1 MNDRK
6 ICFIAA
12 VDDMQKA
19 EECCKYIN
27 HLIIPDG
34 YEIDF
39 ITITEAES
47 MAGAYQNGMENTDAK
62 YKVYLHQDAFIIN
75 PDFIQ
80 DVMAVFN
87 ADSNIGMIGLLGI
100 DYLPE
105 NADFDNKWNAGSVI
119 EYRGYR
125 TDIVSED
132 MFYQWKEQLKDYVP
146 EISKKEYSS
155 IESNGSDSISVFV
168 KKVCAVQG
176 FCMVTSVDIPWTQES
191 VFGWNYADIAHAI
204 DMQKAGYSVVIPYQK
219 TPWCYHDKA
228 GRKWSGDMNPVQQ
241 MKLVYPDIFKIKTDT
256 EDLDTEYTRKA
267 QEEQQ
272 ALDIRRQ
279 IISAFD
285 QGEYEIIRNL
295 TVEFINGKI
304 ADRIIWEMLAILEF
318 NWMSGKKE
326 HSSMM
331 VRGKQWTT
339 VYSVFCGI
347 RYAILRKQYG
357 ISDDETEKLETA
369 CECGEADPDCIRIIE
384 QISFPDNGNVMR
396 KSNDQ
401 EKPLVSVV
409 LPVYNGEKTVE
420 ETLRSITTQSYTNLE
435 IIIVDDVSTD
445 HSRDIIDKFALHDSR
460 IRKVYLTENRNV
472 CNAGN
477 IAFSRASGKYIVMI
491 GQDDLWRK
499 EKTDIQ
505 IDFMEK
511 HEDVAVCFSFADV
524 IDENRQIVNER
535 NKSLG
540 DMFQRP
546 NLPEESYRRLLILG
560 GNFYCAP
567 SACIRMEDLEKCG
580 YYRYGLVQ
588 LQDYDLWMR
597 LMMRGLLYVLPQK
610 LTLYRRFRDNSNLS
624 ASDLYTD
631 NRTRHEGQWIRY
643 HILET
648 MSANDFKKIMAGILQ
663 NPDANTEKEIRIEK
677 AFLLWSLNNCF
688 AEKMF
693 IELLEDDEIREIMEK
708 KYHFGLN
715 DFYKMNKEPINFDLF
730 YKSIK
735 Q

>member
-1 MNDRK
+1 
-6 ICFIAA
+6 
-12 VDDMQKA
+12 
-19 EECCKYIN
+19 
-27 HLIIPDG
+27 
-34 YEIDF
+34 
-39 ITITEAES
+39 
-47 MAGAYQNGMENTDAK
+47 
-62 YKVYLHQDAFIIN
+62 
-75 PDFIQ
+75 
-80 DVMAVFN
+80 
-87 ADSNIGMIGLLGI
+87 
-100 DYLPE
+100 
-105 NADFDNKWNAGSVI
+105 
-119 EYRGYR
+119 
-125 TDIVSED
+125 
-132 MFYQWKEQLKDYVP
+132 
-146 EISKKEYSS
+146 
-155 IESNGSDSISVFV
+155 
-168 KKVCAVQG
+168 
-176 FCMVTSVDIPWTQES
+176 
-191 VFGWNYADIAHAI
+191 
-204 DMQKAGYSVVIPYQK
+204 
-219 TPWCYHDKA
+219 
-228 GRKWSGDMNPVQQ
+228 
-241 MKLVYPDIFKIKTDT
+241 
-256 EDLDTEYTRKA
+256 
-267 QEEQQ
+267 
-272 ALDIRRQ
+272 
-279 IISAFD
+279 
-285 QGEYEIIRNL
+285 
-295 TVEFINGKI
+295 
-304 ADRIIWEMLAILEF
+304 
-318 NWMSGKKE
+318 
-326 HSSMM
+326 
-331 VRGKQWTT
+331 
-339 VYSVFCGI
+339 
-347 RYAILRKQYG
+347 
-357 ISDDETEKLETA
+357 
-369 CECGEADPDCIRIIE
+369 
-384 QISFPDNGNVMR
+384 
-396 KSNDQ
+396 
-401 EKPLVSVV
+401 
-409 LPVYNGEKTVE
+409 
-420 ETLRSITTQSYTNLE
+420 
-435 IIIVDDVSTD
+435 
-445 HSRDIIDKFALHDSR
+445 
-460 IRKVYLTENRNV
+460 
-472 CNAGN
+472 
-477 IAFSRASGKYIVMI
+477 MI

-715 DFYKMNKEPINFDLF
+715 DFYKMNIEPINFDLF